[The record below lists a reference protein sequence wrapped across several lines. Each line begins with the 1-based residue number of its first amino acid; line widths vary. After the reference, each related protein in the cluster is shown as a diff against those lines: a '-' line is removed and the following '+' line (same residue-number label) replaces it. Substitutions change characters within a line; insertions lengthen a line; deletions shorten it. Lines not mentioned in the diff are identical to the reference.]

1 MAKFLTFETTALK
14 LNDSVFPCNSVG
26 FGLQANTVPV
36 FNVDGDLLY
45 YSPTAP
51 IQGQLKTSFYLTGA
65 LPDFLKLE
73 NQNEKS
79 IDVSFNTFFVPNAY
93 LSDLSFS
100 VDPFQPILVNTSF
113 VFYHGLTALRTDLND
128 RHTNFSNSLKTLNG
142 LSSYV
147 LTNNRTTYDQNPND
161 FIVSSFNY
169 SFSVDRQPILRVKQ
183 KIPSRVALN
192 QINAQFELKANNLD
206 GLLSVYGNDAIL
218 TAVLRDNTNLN
229 TSTNLSLTGI
239 IVDQSY
245 NISES
250 SIGEAS
256 VKLTQAINRKRNLIT
271 IPFEVEDYS
280 IFIPEDDTDVPN
292 SEPNPP
298 PVCGCQSSD
307 NQPPPPPPQN
317 KYDLTINL
325 YVEYIYT
332 DVLNGQNINPAYSCN
347 TKNGKLYGAQLDF
360 KPVGFNSFEVTFGPY
375 DANNQGLTQQSL
387 ALGPPYYYIGN
398 ITVLKSVME
407 DIKAGKYN
415 SFVGS
420 LSAAIYGGS
429 VTNNLAFY
437 VYVDEVG
444 AELYSEGC
452 TRGGRPET
460 TASAFYGL
468 TAGGLR
474 NLISDAYDI
483 WITNQNLKSLN
494 CKLKQPPNSIDE
506 YAIPSS

>member
-1 MAKFLTFETTALK
+1 MVKFLTFETTALK

-36 FNVDGDLLY
+36 FNIDGDLLY

-79 IDVSFNTFFVPNAY
+79 INVSFNTFFVPNAY

-128 RHTNFSNSLKTLNG
+128 NHTSFSNSLKTLNG

-161 FIVSSFNY
+161 FIVSNFNY
-169 SFSVDRQPILRVKQ
+169 SFSVDRQPVMRVKQ

-206 GLLSVYGNDAIL
+206 GLLSIYGNDAIL

-245 NISES
+245 NVSDS
-250 SIGEAS
+250 NIGEAS
-256 VKLTQAINRKRNLIT
+256 IKLTQTINRKRNLIT
-271 IPFEVEDYS
+271 IPFEIEDYS
-280 IFIPEDDTDVPN
+280 IFIPEDDTDIPN

-307 NQPPPPPPQN
+307 NQPPPPPP
-317 KYDLTINL
+317 KDERILIIDIRRFYDN
-325 YVEYIYT
+325 T
-332 DVLNGQNINPAYSCN
+332 DRSTDFGTQSAGFYCNGSSPGYEGYLNNGQFRNTFKLKNALKVNENKVKFKIWNPALLDGDTQLKLSSDAPWYS
-347 TKNGKLYGAQLDF
+347 
-360 KPVGFNSFEVTFGPY
+360 VGTIS
-375 DANNQGLTQQSL
+375 LTQADVNYVINYPDPLPDGEEYFIKSYKARVL
-387 ALGPPYYYIGN
+387 DYSPPFQCGLPDPNDPEGIFSF
-398 ITVLKSVME
+398 TAAELKSIIIEANTLRATHGVN
-407 DIKAGKYN
+407 KFYCRW
-415 SFVGS
+415 VGS
-420 LSAAIYGGS
+420 L
-429 VTNNLAFY
+429 T
-437 VYVDEVG
+437 
-444 AELYSEGC
+444 
-452 TRGGRPET
+452 
-460 TASAFYGL
+460 
-468 TAGGLR
+468 
-474 NLISDAYDI
+474 
-483 WITNQNLKSLN
+483 
-494 CKLKQPPNSIDE
+494 
-506 YAIPSS
+506 IPYP

>member
-128 RHTNFSNSLKTLNG
+128 RHTKFSNSLKTLNG

-169 SFSVDRQPILRVKQ
+169 SFSVDRQPVLRVKQ

-245 NISES
+245 NVSES
-250 SIGEAS
+250 NIGEAS
-256 VKLTQAINRKRNLIT
+256 VKLTQTINRKRNLIT

-298 PVCGCQSSD
+298 PVCGCVTQT
-307 NQPPPPPPQN
+307 PPNSGGNNP
-317 KYDLTINL
+317 KTVYTLNL
-325 YVEYIYT
+325 YLYYT
-332 DVLNGQNINPAYSCN
+332 NTNNKNNSSENDNNKNCN
-347 TKNGKLYGAQLDF
+347 TENGYFKNAQFAD
-360 KPVGFNSFEVTFGPY
+360 TFGLTYSFKLGKTQINFAAFDPSLY
-375 DANNQGLTQQSL
+375 DNKSQINIKKGS
-387 ALGPPYYYIGN
+387 PFYYIGT
-398 ITVLKSVME
+398 ITLDQSKIDEIKELVDPVGNLSGGREYYIYIYPSFADDPSGCILPDENYPQGYFSFTAIQLKDVILLAE
-407 DIKAGKYN
+407 N
-415 SFVGS
+415 SFKNGS
-420 LSAAIYGGS
+420 S
-429 VTNNLAFY
+429 
-437 VYVDEVG
+437 EVNCYFDAG
-444 AELYSEGC
+444 EG
-452 TRGGRPET
+452 
-460 TASAFYGL
+460 F
-468 TAGGLR
+468 
-474 NLISDAYDI
+474 I
-483 WITNQNLKSLN
+483 
-494 CKLKQPPNSIDE
+494 
-506 YAIPSS
+506 IP

>member
-128 RHTNFSNSLKTLNG
+128 RHTKFSNSLKTLNG

-147 LTNNRTTYDQNPND
+147 LTNNRTTYDQNPDD

-169 SFSVDRQPILRVKQ
+169 SFSVDRQPVLRVKQ

-245 NISES
+245 NVSES
-250 SIGEAS
+250 NIGEAS
-256 VKLTQAINRKRNLIT
+256 VKLTQTINRKRNLIT

-307 NQPPPPPPQN
+307 NQPPPPPPP
-317 KYDLTINL
+317 DEAVLTIDIRL
-325 YVEYIYT
+325 YYDNTDRTTDFSTQSPLTYCNGSSPGYEGYFNNGQFRNTFKLIHALKVNDNKVKFKIWNPALQDGNSQQKISSDAPWYSIGTISLTQTMINNIINYSDPLPDGEEYFIKSYKAR
-332 DVLNGQNINPAYSCN
+332 VLNYSPPIQCGLPDPNNPEGTYSF
-347 TKNGKLYGAQLDF
+347 TAAQ
-360 KPVGFNSFEVTFGPY
+360 
-375 DANNQGLTQQSL
+375 
-387 ALGPPYYYIGN
+387 
-398 ITVLKSVME
+398 
-407 DIKAGKYN
+407 
-415 SFVGS
+415 
-420 LSAAIYGGS
+420 
-429 VTNNLAFY
+429 
-437 VYVDEVG
+437 
-444 AELYSEGC
+444 
-452 TRGGRPET
+452 
-460 TASAFYGL
+460 
-468 TAGGLR
+468 
-474 NLISDAYDI
+474 
-483 WITNQNLKSLN
+483 LKSLIIAAN
-494 CKLKQPPNSIDE
+494 NIRTTYGVKKLFCRWSGDLSIP
-506 YAIPSS
+506 YP